1 MKQELKIFLNQS
13 DTFDGENTLKIID
26 NEKNFKLQFEV
37 FFIT

>member
-26 NEKNFKLQFEV
+26 NEKKLQ
-37 FFIT
+37 ITI